1 MKCEYC
7 GNHLNYEVEH
17 CPNCGAPCEYIVRPQ
32 EQKISVEK
40 SSPVNKELRRMS
52 DVDISFLKKNQAAC
66 KSDHSGGCGG
76 VLIFILLVG
85 VGAAVMF
92 FL

>member
-32 EQKISVEK
+32 EQKISVKK
-40 SSPVNKELRRMS
+40 SSPGNKELRRMS
-52 DVDISFLKKNQAAC
+52 EVDISFLKKNQAAC
-66 KSDHSGGCGG
+66 KSGHSGGCGG